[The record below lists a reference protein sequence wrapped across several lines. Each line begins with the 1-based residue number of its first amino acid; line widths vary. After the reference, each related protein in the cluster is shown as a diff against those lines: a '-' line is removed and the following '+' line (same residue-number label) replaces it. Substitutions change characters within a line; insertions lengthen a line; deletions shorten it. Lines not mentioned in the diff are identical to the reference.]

1 MKNRVVIMK
10 LTSATFAHNESIP
23 KRCAF
28 AEQDPDQHILLGQNL
43 SPQLSWSDIP
53 ASARSLVLICTD
65 PDVPS
70 SMDDFNQEGRTVPAT
85 LPRVD
90 FIHWV
95 MVDIPAADRSLA
107 EGECSDGIT
116 PGGKHNLKGPAGSRQ
131 GINDYT
137 GFFATDED
145 MQGDYCGYE
154 GPCPPW
160 NDEILHHYHFR
171 LYAVE
176 LDKCP
181 VEGAFTAVDVLAAI
195 KGHVL
200 AEAEL
205 VGTYSLNPDVS

>member
-1 MKNRVVIMK
+1 MK
-10 LTSATFAHNESIP
+10 LTSETFAHEGPIP

-28 AEQDPDQHILLGQNL
+28 AEQDTEQHIHLAENR
-43 SPQLSWSDIP
+43 SPQLSWSEVP
-53 ASARSLVLICTD
+53 PSAKSLVLICTD

-70 SMDDFNQEGRTVPAT
+70 SMEDFNQEGRTIPAA

-95 MVDIPAADRSLA
+95 MVDVPAAEGSIA
-107 EGECSDGIT
+107 EGDCSDGIT
-116 PGGKHNLKGPAGSRQ
+116 PGGKHNLTGPSGSRQ

-137 GFFATDED
+137 GFFADDED
-145 MQGDYCGYE
+145 MRGDYFGYE

-160 NDEILHHYHFR
+160 NDEIIHHYHFL
-171 LYAVE
+171 LYAID
-176 LDKCP
+176 LDRCP
-181 VEGAFTAVDVLAAI
+181 VESAFTAAEVLAAI
-195 KGHVL
+195 EGHVL

>member
-1 MKNRVVIMK
+1 MK
-10 LTSATFAHNESIP
+10 LTSETFNHNERIP

-28 AEQDPDQHILLGQNL
+28 AEQDPDQHIRLGENL
-43 SPQLSWSDIP
+43 SPQLSWSDMP

-70 SMDDFNQEGRTVPAT
+70 SMEDFNQEGRSIPAT
-85 LPRVD
+85 LPRID

-95 MVDIPAADRSLA
+95 MVDIPPADGSVA

-116 PGGKHNLKGPAGSRQ
+116 PGGKHNLNGPAGSRQ

-137 GFFATDED
+137 GFFAADED

-171 LYAVE
+171 LYA
-176 LDKCP
+176 LDLDRCP
-181 VEGAFTAVDVLAAI
+181 VEGAFTAVDVLSAI

-205 VGTYSLNPDVS
+205 VGIYSLNPDVS

>member
-1 MKNRVVIMK
+1 MK
-10 LTSATFAHNESIP
+10 LTSETFAHNESIP

-28 AEQDPDQHILLGQNL
+28 AEQDPDQHILLGENL

-53 ASARSLVLICTD
+53 VSARSLVLICTD

-70 SMDDFNQEGRTVPAT
+70 SMEDFNQEGRSIPAT

-95 MVDIPAADRSLA
+95 MVDIPAADGSVA

-116 PGGKHNLKGPAGSRQ
+116 PGGKHNLNGPAGSRQ

-137 GFFATDED
+137 GFFAGDDD
-145 MQGDYCGYE
+145 MGGNYCGYD

-160 NDEILHHYHFR
+160 NDEIAHHYHFQLLAIDLKR
-171 LYAVE
+171 CQI
-176 LDKCP
+176 DP
-181 VEGAFTAVDVLAAI
+181 GFTAEEVLATI
-195 KGHVL
+195 EGHVT
-200 AEAEL
+200 EGTEII
-205 VGTYSLNPDVS
+205 GTYSLNPDVKA